1 MNIVSLENNK
11 TQSTSVSLDGQA
23 CTIRLVQRQSFLYMD
38 LTVNNIPILQ
48 GVPCLYANKIVRYK
62 YLGFSGDLFFL
73 DNQGESDPNYDGLAD
88 RYPLYYITEA
98 ELVQ

>member
-1 MNIVSLENNK
+1 MNVVSLENK
-11 TQSTSVSLDGQA
+11 KSQSVSVSLDGQE
-23 CTIRLVQRQSFLYMD
+23 CLIRLIQRESFMYMD
-38 LTVNNIPILQ
+38 LTVNNVPIMQ

-73 DNQGESDPNYDGLAD
+73 DNEGLSDPQYDGLSS
-88 RYPLYYITEA
+88 RFPLYYISEA